1 MYINQEGREKSTE
14 KRLRI
19 MKCFQEAVRNRRTNY
34 ALGREIGVLPSQ
46 IIAAVES
53 MTKEVPSSFNMQS
66 ARVIVAMGEHHE
78 KIWHITKETLRKI
91 VPAEKF
97 APTEAKIDGFAAA
110 YGTILFFDETATVMH
125 MQQQFAAYA
134 ENFPIWA
141 QQSNGMLQFA
151 IWTALT
157 NMGLGVNLQH
167 YNPLIDDEVK
177 QAFQVPDSWKLIA
190 QMPFGAQVEPPKPIE
205 KIAIEERVKV
215 FR

>member
-1 MYINQEGREKSTE
+1 
-14 KRLRI
+14 

-110 YGTILFFDETATVMH
+110 YGTILFFDETATVTH

-190 QMPFGAQVEPPKPIE
+190 QMAFGDPMEPPKAIE

>member
-1 MYINQEGREKSTE
+1 
-14 KRLRI
+14 

-110 YGTILFFDETATVMH
+110 YGTILFFDETATVTH